1 MTSDEEHIT
10 VTSEYFFEVA
20 NPFSEEIV
28 RLTRTSDAHLRAISF
43 TSFMEERLLLFELPT
58 PPDLTNRLTMHLAA
72 FSQCIVA
79 AIGGL
84 GGPREIDRFLIGL
97 ILANP
102 FGRGETHLSL
112 MRFVI
117 QAVCD
122 WRRSNFEVLS
132 AIFDFCCNRIIDESF
147 LENPFGLLSAILCKY
162 QQLGKSVSPTFMLAF
177 EASVARHSTFQL
189 MHLFIHHEQ
198 ELSPRIDF
206 DCAILILTSLTQ
218 FWNDSNPREKC
229 TAIFTIV
236 RGQIQSC
243 PEHARALH
251 AWLTAVTPV
260 HFFTSPQRIHEDG
273 RRSLQAIGARNQDA
287 KARIAEDTR
296 GEVQALAQEIARHGA
311 EFCTAV
317 QSSLERWALEVRNHR
332 LMFTSALAFDL
343 SVYTRVREKASPFAR
358 FTAFAEACEASDV
371 LRERL
376 FKLVYDVRPGAI
388 QAAVVVRVD
397 AYAGKCLLIQHAKE
411 FLLVD
416 DLNEKFVVKP
426 NAQAFDVTLAT
437 SVAKC
442 YRFEGRIVVPLECRG
457 LTVLHSEG
465 VPVIIAPSAGA
476 FVLAIRAAEPDDHAF
491 LAAVAVLEGGA
502 RRGAGD

>member
-1 MTSDEEHIT
+1 

-20 NPFSEEIV
+20 NPFSEEAI
-28 RLTRTSDAHLRAISF
+28 RLTRTAEAHLRAISF
-43 TSFMEERLLLFELPT
+43 TSFMAERLLLFELPS
-58 PPDLTNRLTMHLAA
+58 PPDLTNRLTMYLAA
-72 FSQCIVA
+72 FAQCIVA

-84 GGPREIDRFLIGL
+84 NAQKEIDRFLIGL

-147 LENPFGLLSAILCKY
+147 LENPFALLSAILCKY
-162 QQLGKSVSPTFMLAF
+162 QQLGKTVSATFMLAF

-198 ELSPRIDF
+198 EFSGRIDC

-218 FWNDSNPREKC
+218 FWDDTNLREKC
-229 TAIFTIV
+229 ARIFTIV
-236 RGQIQSC
+236 RGQVQAC
-243 PEHARALH
+243 PEHSRPLL
-251 AWLTAVTPV
+251 AWLSAVAPSD
-260 HFFTSPQRIHEDG
+260 FFTAPERIHEAG
-273 RRSLQAIGARNQDA
+273 RRSLQAIHARNQDA
-287 KARIAEDTR
+287 KARLAEDTR
-296 GEVQALAQEIARHGA
+296 GEIQTIAQEITRHGA
-311 EFCTAV
+311 EFCTAL
-317 QSSLERWALEVRNHR
+317 QSSLERWALEVRSQK
-332 LMFTSALAFDL
+332 LMFTNALAFDL

-358 FTAFAEACEASDV
+358 FTAFGEACEASDV

-376 FKLVYDVRPGAI
+376 FKLVYEVRLGAV
-388 QAAVVVRVD
+388 QASVVVKVD
-397 AYAGKCLLIQHAKE
+397 AHAGRCLLIQNAKQ
-411 FLLVD
+411 FLLVN
-416 DLNEKFVVKP
+416 DLNAKFVVVP

-437 SVAKC
+437 SVTRC
-442 YRFEGRIVVPLECRG
+442 YRFEGRVVVPLEWRG
-457 LTVLHSEG
+457 LTVLQSDG

-476 FVLAIRAAEPDDHAF
+476 FVLAIRAADPDDHAF
-491 LAAVAVLEGGA
+491 LAAVALLEGAA
-502 RRGAGD
+502 RRASTGD